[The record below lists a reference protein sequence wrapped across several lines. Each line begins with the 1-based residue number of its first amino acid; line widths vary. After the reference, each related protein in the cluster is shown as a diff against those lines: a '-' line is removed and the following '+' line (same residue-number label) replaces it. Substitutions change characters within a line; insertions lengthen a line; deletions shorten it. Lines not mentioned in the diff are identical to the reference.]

1 MRGGL
6 NLESILTSI
15 KKLLGIEEDYTH
27 FDQDIIVNI
36 NAVLMGLSQ
45 IGVGPPAGY
54 WVSDKTQTWSDYLGE
69 SNNLEAVKTYIYL
82 KVRILFDPPSS
93 SFVLLSMEKIITE
106 FEWRLNIQVDK
117 PILEVVEEDA

>member
-1 MRGGL
+1 M
-6 NLESILTSI
+6 ESILTSI

-45 IGVGPPAGY
+45 IGVGPSAGY

-93 SFVLLSMEKIITE
+93 SFVLSSMEKMITE

>member
-54 WVSDKTQTWSDYLGE
+54 WVSDKMQTWSDYLGE

-93 SFVLLSMEKIITE
+93 SFVLSSMEKMITE
-106 FEWRLNIQVDK
+106 LEWRLNIQVDK